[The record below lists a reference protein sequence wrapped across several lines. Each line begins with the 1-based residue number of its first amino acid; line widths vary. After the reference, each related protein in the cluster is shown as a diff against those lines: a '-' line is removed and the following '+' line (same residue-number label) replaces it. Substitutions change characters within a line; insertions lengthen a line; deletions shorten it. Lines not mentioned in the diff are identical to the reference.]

1 MASAVPVVYL
11 EINDIFVARY
21 GNANRVLDR
30 EAFPLQCQQDSVPFL
45 IRTLH
50 FSSNLHVI

>member
-1 MASAVPVVYL
+1 
-11 EINDIFVARY
+11 
-21 GNANRVLDR
+21 LDR